1 MPTDINSQQ
10 LTLEL
15 LSNPA
20 NLASIVL
27 EDVEKRYNGEFT
39 LVDPNNP
46 VMHVIEMASTLTSA
60 MAAITENKIST
71 SLALRAQTSEDLYQ
85 HMSDY
90 DYVNLFSSPASIE
103 FMMTFDKKYLMNNG
117 EDYDNTTKCIIIPRD
132 TVIKAGNITFG
143 LFYPIEILINKYTGS
158 TIVKYETSVINPLY
172 QLKYNVIPFSEYNYL
187 GMNFIQIKFKIY
199 QFVKTKIQETLTSQH
214 GFASKYSYTDKFFA
228 LRLFTEKNGSLIE
241 LGQTLAKNAYD
252 PFSLT
257 ARLAVEPEVNK
268 FSVNIPQIYFTKD
281 MLGTNLYLEVYT
293 TKGDVNYDVSSL
305 SKDQY
310 KVNFNITKATSKY
323 SQVLAKT
330 TFFVSPVTTQLVG
343 GGNGYSFEDLRQKV
357 IDNAFHTTVLV
368 TPADIESY
376 YKDQGFR
383 IVKYRDNLTNLIYFS
398 YKVLA
403 DKENAII
410 PVTNLPIYVTE
421 KTPDTVATIV
431 HNLDDSITLLP
442 NTIYKYDQKQ
452 ELAIPLTDVERNTLA
467 YMSKENK
474 VEEFNNN
481 IYLKT
486 PFHIRLSPDGRYSK
500 ASSYNLMDPTIDNFI
515 FERDNDKIMTQMV
528 SMSGVITHEGD
539 GVNGYKV
546 QFIVNKDSQILE
558 YPEEDLVLWV
568 YTKTADNIYVGAQA
582 TYIGPYN
589 NQYLYEFKIDTDYY
603 ISDNGKLNVTSLS
616 DYETA
621 WTHLI
626 DLENEYH
633 LTFMIKKD
641 YFPDVPVDTSFYE
654 GVPATFLN
662 THLVMIKQ
670 KCTINLGYSLDD
682 VIYNSINLTWSQK
695 LYKRYEQDEYATYP
709 TDIYERNENGAIKCS
724 VVVENG
730 KPVVKLNLLHE
741 KGDVIY
747 DEYGNPEIRHAKG
760 DLILDAQGAPIL
772 ENGGERILEYLI
784 QAMLID
790 YKLYLS
796 EYPIHQEYCKSIT
809 KTLESYFVTIR
820 DSSDRLL
827 ERDSIYFR
835 PTRTLG
841 SAEFSI
847 GDGVTR
853 TLPLDMTFSFRLHCE
868 TAVKNNLDIQNIIKE
883 NVLTLIE
890 PLIAARTISLTNIAD
905 IITNSITYVTA
916 TDVLGINGDI
926 DLQTIA
932 IADDSVQPS
941 IAQELYLTKDDKIS
955 IRKSIYI
962 DFVID

>member
-46 VMHVIEMASTLTSA
+46 IMHVIEMASTLTSA

-103 FMMTFDKKYLMNNG
+103 FMMTLDKNYLMNNG
-117 EDYDNTTKCIIIPRD
+117 EDYDETTKRIIIPRD
-132 TVIKAGNITFG
+132 TVIKAGTITFG

-158 TIVKYETSVINPLY
+158 TIVKYETSVTNPLY
-172 QLKYNVIPFSEYNYL
+172 QLNYNVIPFSEYTYL

-252 PFSLT
+252 PFALT

-268 FSVNIPQIYFTKD
+268 FSINIPQIYFTKD

-305 SKDQY
+305 SSDQY
-310 KVNFNITKATSKY
+310 KVNFNITKSTSRF
-323 SQVLAKT
+323 SQVLART

-343 GGNGYSFEDLRQKV
+343 GGDGYTFEELRQRV

-398 YKVLA
+398 YKVLT
-403 DKENAII
+403 DSENAII
-410 PVTNLPIYVTE
+410 PATNLPIYVTE

-431 HNLDDSITLLP
+431 RNLDDSITLLP

-452 ELAIPLTDVERNTLA
+452 ELAIPLTDTERNTLV

-474 VEEFNNN
+474 IEEFNNN

-539 GVNGYKV
+539 GVDGYKV

-558 YPEEDLVLWV
+558 YSEEDLVLWV
-568 YTKTADNIYVGAQA
+568 YTKTADNIFVGAQA
-582 TYIGPYN
+582 TYVGPYN
-589 NQYLYEFKIDTDYY
+589 NQFLYEFKIDTDYY
-603 ISDNGKLNVTSLS
+603 ISDDGTLNVTSLS
-616 DYETA
+616 NYETS

-626 DLENEYH
+626 NLENEYH

-641 YFPDVPVDTSFYE
+641 YFPDVAIDTSFYE

-724 VVVENG
+724 VTVEDG

-741 KGDVIY
+741 KGDIIY

-760 DLILDAQGAPIL
+760 DLILDTQGEPIL
-772 ENGGERILEYLI
+772 EDGGERILEYLI
-784 QAMLID
+784 QAMFID

-796 EYPIHQEYCKSIT
+796 EYPVHQEYCKSIT

-841 SAEFSI
+841 SAEFNI

-853 TLPLDMTFSFRLHCE
+853 TLPLNMTFSFRLHCE

-890 PLIAARTISLTNIAD
+890 PLIATNTISLTNIAD

-926 DLQTIA
+926 DLQTIS

-941 IAQELYLTKDDKIS
+941 IAQELYLTNDNKIS